1 MPTAKDP
8 STSETKSVT
17 WRLPIRVAEEHEN
30 DWSEFREVLDEWAE
44 SGEELEVP
52 DAPEETISC
61 CMRMRPET
69 LKALEKEAKRM
80 TKATGRRWTAGRVA
94 REIYD
99 RHHGIE

>member
-8 STSETKSVT
+8 STGKSRSVT
-17 WRLPIRVAEEHEN
+17 WRLPVRVAEEHTN

-44 SGEELEVP
+44 SGEELDP
-52 DAPEETISC
+52 DGPEDTISC
-61 CMRMRPET
+61 CMRIHHET
-69 LKALEKEAKRM
+69 LAELEKEAKRL